1 MGIFGSSESYLG
13 VDIGNSALKVVEL
26 KNEKGRPKLVTYG
39 YLEQANQILKSDSP
53 EAKAAIVKGLK
64 QVCEKSRVSTKK
76 AIAALPSYTVFSSI
90 IHLPELPK
98 KEMEAAVNV
107 EAKKF
112 VPMPLEEMILDYKTL
127 ENTPELSRFT
137 ANSSAVPSSAPNA
150 PAASAAVID
159 QKQQQFVRLLLTAA
173 PKQLVSRYVDIFKEA
188 GLELVSLETE
198 AFALE
203 RSLIGRDKAP
213 IMIVDIGAVATTL
226 SVIVDSVP
234 LINRSIDMGGLTITK
249 AIANSLN
256 IDLDRAEQ
264 FKRDF
269 GLSNQTS
276 GTTSQIPSRIEFMVS
291 SVINE
296 IKYVL
301 NLYASQ
307 ANGNVEKIILAG
319 GSAWLP
325 NFPAYLSQSLNTKVY
340 IGDPWARVIYPVE
353 LKPVLQD
360 IGPRL
365 AVSVGL
371 AMREIS

>member
-1 MGIFGSSESYLG
+1 MAIFGSEESYLG
-13 VDIGNSALKVVEL
+13 IDVGNSALKVVEL
-26 KNEKGRPKLVTYG
+26 RNEKGRPKLVTYG
-39 YLEQANQILKSDSP
+39 YIEQPNQILKTDSV
-53 EAKAAIVKGLK
+53 EAKATIVRGLK
-64 QVCEKSRVSTKK
+64 VVCERARTSSKK

-90 IHLPELPK
+90 IHLPLMPK

-127 ENTPELSRFT
+127 EDSPELSKF
-137 ANSSAVPSSAPNA
+137 SAPTIQ
-150 PAASAAVID
+150 PTSTID
-159 QKQQQFVRLLLTAA
+159 QKPQKFTRLLLTAA

-188 GLELVSLETE
+188 GLQLVSLETE

-213 IMIVDIGAVATTL
+213 IMIVDIGAVATTI

-249 AIANSLN
+249 SIANSLN

-269 GLSNQTS
+269 GVSNQT

-325 NFPAYLSQSLNTKVY
+325 NFPGYLSQALKTKVY
-340 IGDPWARVIYPVE
+340 IGDPWARVVYPVE
-353 LKPVLQD
+353 LKPILQE

>member
-1 MGIFGSSESYLG
+1 MGIFGSEESYLG
-13 VDIGNSALKVVEL
+13 VDIGNSAVKVVEL
-26 KNEKGRPKLVTYG
+26 KNEKGHPKLVTYG
-39 YLEQANQILKSDSP
+39 YIEQPNQILKAD
-53 EAKAAIVKGLK
+53 ANDTKQLIIRGLK
-64 QVCEKSRVSTKK
+64 SVLEKARVHTKK

-98 KEMEAAVNV
+98 KEMEAAVSA

-127 ENTPELSRFT
+127 EDSPELSRFT
-137 ANSSAVPSSAPNA
+137 AGSQTQNTPPT
-150 PAASAAVID
+150 IE
-159 QKQQQFVRLLLTAA
+159 QKPQKFVRLLLTAA
-173 PKQLVSRYVDIFKEA
+173 PKQLVSKYVDIFKGA

-203 RSLIGRDKAP
+203 RALIGRDKAP
-213 IMIVDIGAVATTL
+213 IMIVDIGAVATTI

-234 LINRSIDMGGLTITK
+234 LINRSIDMGGQTITK

-256 IDLDRAEQ
+256 IDLERAEQ

-269 GLSNQTS
+269 GVSTQG
-276 GTTSQIPSRIEFMVS
+276 GTNQIPSRIEFMVS

-325 NFPAYLSQSLNTKVY
+325 NFPTYLSQALNTKVY
-340 IGDPWARVIYPVE
+340 IGDPWSRVIYPVE
-353 LKPVLQD
+353 LKPVLQEM
-360 IGPRL
+360 GPRL
-365 AVSVGL
+365 AVGVGL

>member
-1 MGIFGSSESYLG
+1 MGMFGSSESYLG
-13 VDIGNSALKVVEL
+13 IDIGNSALKVVEL
-26 KNEKGRPKLVTYG
+26 KDEKGRPKLVTYG
-39 YLEQANQILKSDSP
+39 YIEQPNQILKTDSP
-53 EAKAAIVKGLK
+53 EVKQNIIRALK
-64 QVCEKSRVSTKK
+64 LVCEKARVSTKR
-76 AIAALPSYTVFSSI
+76 AVAALPSYTVFSSI

-98 KEMEAAVNV
+98 KEMEAAVNA

-127 ENTPELSRFT
+127 EDSPELSRFSPPV
-137 ANSSAVPSSAPNA
+137 ANG
-150 PAASAAVID
+150 ASTIQEKP
-159 QKQQQFVRLLLTAA
+159 QKYVRLLLTAA
-173 PKQLVSRYVDIFKEA
+173 PKQLVSRYVDIFKGA

-213 IMIVDIGAVATTL
+213 IMIVDIGAVATTI

-249 AIANSLN
+249 SIANSLN
-256 IDLDRAEQ
+256 IDMDRAEQ

-269 GLSNQTS
+269 GLSNQT

-307 ANGNVEKIILAG
+307 ANGNVEKIVLAG

-325 NFPAYLSQSLNTKVY
+325 NFPAFLSQALNTKVY

-353 LKPVLQD
+353 LKPVLQE

>member
-1 MGIFGSSESYLG
+1 MGFFGSSDSYLG
-13 VDIGNSALKVVEL
+13 IDIGNSAIKIVEL
-26 KNEKGRPKLVTYG
+26 KNEGGRPKLATYG
-39 YLEQANQILKSDSP
+39 YLEQPNQILKTDSP
-53 EAKAAIVKGLK
+53 EAKASIVSGLK
-64 QVCEKSRVSTKK
+64 QVCEKARVSTKK

-98 KEMEAAVNV
+98 KEMEAAVSV

-112 VPMPLEEMILDYKTL
+112 VPMPLEEMILDYKKL
-127 ENTPELSRFT
+127 EDTPELSRF
-137 ANSSAVPSSAPNA
+137 SASSAPANA
-150 PAASAAVID
+150 GMID
-159 QKQQQFVRLLLTAA
+159 QKQEKFVRLLLTAA
-173 PKQLVSRYVDIFKEA
+173 PKQLVSRYVDIFKQA

-269 GLSNQTS
+269 GLSNQS

-325 NFPAYLSQSLNTKVY
+325 NFPAYLSQALNTKVY

>member
-13 VDIGNSALKVVEL
+13 IDIGNSAIKIVEL
-26 KNEKGRPKLVTYG
+26 KNEGGRPKLATYG
-39 YLEQANQILKSDSP
+39 YLEQPNQILKTDSP
-53 EAKAAIVKGLK
+53 EAKASIVSGLK
-64 QVCEKSRVSTKK
+64 QVCEKARVSTKK

-98 KEMEAAVNV
+98 KEMEAAVSV

-127 ENTPELSRFT
+127 EDTPELSRFS
-137 ANSSAVPSSAPNA
+137 AASSSSNSVAP
-150 PAASAAVID
+150 SAAVID
-159 QKQQQFVRLLLTAA
+159 QKQQKYVRLLLTAA
-173 PKQLVSRYVDIFKEA
+173 PKQLVSRYVDIFKQA

-269 GLSNQTS
+269 GLSNQT

-325 NFPAYLSQSLNTKVY
+325 NFPAYLSQALNTKVY